1 MQLLNPVSENLL
13 QFLCDNTSIGER
25 NNADIVFEAFKN
37 RYSRNDII
45 AELECLSNQGYI
57 KAMFDDSYEIG
68 YIILHSNGISYFRD
82 KQCRSESYSPSVII
96 NNSTGFN
103 VGNNNSNSININD
116 NISFDDV
123 YKLVDSLNSSNK
135 EELRE
140 IVDCLRLG
148 RDGLAAMLDQA
159 RTLLAAA
166 LLAQYGQ
173 SPEGPDAALIV
184 QLGKRLTKQRIMGT
198 IELLQTYRGACSYNV
213 GASHVLGALAV
224 ELEEIL

>member
-140 IVDCLRLG
+140 IVDCLKDCLENSKPLPKG
-148 RDGLAAMLDQA
+148 KFQQTMETVGNVVSFLNAIGKIL
-159 RTLLAAA
+159 
-166 LLAQYGQ
+166 
-173 SPEGPDAALIV
+173 V
-184 QLGKRLTKQRIMGT
+184 QHLVK
-198 IELLQTYRGACSYNV
+198 
-213 GASHVLGALAV
+213 
-224 ELEEIL
+224 